1 MYGNSGQE
9 SRLEAV
15 YDLVKEKSQDK
26 KKCIP
31 SLRESVN
38 KHHKPTIDIKCW
50 KIIISNKKWK

>member
-26 KKCIP
+26 KNVFH
-31 SLRESVN
+31 L
-38 KHHKPTIDIKCW
+38 
-50 KIIISNKKWK
+50 